1 MVRFTFRRLSAVR
14 RHLDEGRVER
24 EEVAAVVLAAEKVV
38 VAAEKLTEEV
48 LKRMSQSPGPAKSG
62 VTGSG

>member
-1 MVRFTFRRLSAVR
+1 M
-14 RHLDEGRVER
+14 DEGRVER
-24 EEVAAVVLAAEKVV
+24 EEAAAVVLAAERVV